1 MAELRAYNP
10 SWNDRIAQLLL
21 GDSNAG
27 SFKGKMVEGV
37 MGSTGL
43 GRTQPGLVDFVPGV
57 SNVLFG
63 DQAVRDAY
71 NGNYKG
77 AALNAVAAVPFGAL
91 NAGLSSV
98 GKAVQ
103 DTDNIASRLI
113 PVYNPPAKSLRP
125 FEADYPNGA
134 PSDAAGNLTHD
145 IDGRPLTA
153 SYVAGRRVVGGSD
166 QAIQPAEV
174 RSIGEE
180 TTGRGIMEA
189 PSRSLRGASG
199 LVEVNRYNRQPEQ
212 IFLSSSL
219 TPGQSERVLNHE
231 VGHVIDQASG
241 EIPTDGLS
249 RELRPMY
256 NTLNTGQE
264 RTKNLTGP
272 EHLGYK
278 GDEIPREHMADAIR
292 AYMSDPNY
300 IKTVAPKTAARIRQ
314 FVNDNPK
321 LKDIIQFNS
330 VAAAGGAG
338 ALAMQPDDAKGAEM
352 SKFHITAPDGS
363 EYEVEGENQE
373 GALQALQ
380 QHLGQQSAAGP
391 DDSARNS
398 VLGKIDTAMRGAAD
412 TLSFG
417 LDNNIAAAGDA
428 LFNPIFGTGQ
438 DGDSFSERYN
448 KDLAQQR
455 GIDQA
460 DHDNR
465 FGYRLS
471 GQIGGGLAQGVGLA
485 KNGLSLGAKA
495 LEAQKGLMKVAGAS
509 ALDGAGLGA
518 AQGFGS
524 GEDGFENRLEN
535 AELGTLT
542 GLGVGFAAPV
552 AMAGIGG
559 VAKSAIGTVGAHFN
573 PQPYADGALNAMLRR
588 SGRSVDDITKAVA
601 AARDDGQD
609 MFNVADAMGYE
620 GRRGLSSLVRTP
632 NSVRQK
638 IFEQLAQRQTGQG
651 DRLGSALADG
661 FDAHQTAAIRTQ
673 IMKQMRKEMA
683 DQNYSA
689 AREAGGAVD
698 LSPVIQHIDDILRP
712 GVQQLV
718 DPADN
723 LARDSIERT
732 LMGYRARMTD
742 GQSMLSDFNRT
753 LNLKTDVGDAAERS
767 GGNASRI
774 LGGLNAKLDSA
785 LEEASPLYRNAN
797 DTYRQH
803 SKVIEAI
810 EAGSKAASPRV
821 RAADNVDAFG
831 KMGADEQ
838 AGFRPG
844 YADPLIGR
852 IEAASA
858 SPMTNKARP
867 LLSQKYAEEFPAF
880 ADPEKAAQMGR
891 RINREQKMFDTMS
904 EALGGSK
911 TANNLADA
919 ADMGNFDPEFV
930 SHLSRGNWKEAAF
943 AQLGKMIDPN
953 KTATRAVSDK
963 LAQVL
968 LETDPDKIP
977 DAFKGMLARA
987 KEAAHQKAIMTGI
1000 INTFGADAI
1009 PRLLGQNHREPL
1021 ELTVHPGH

>member
-98 GKAVQ
+98 GKAAQ

-264 RTKNLTGP
+264 RTRNLTGP

-380 QHLGQQSAAGP
+380 QHLGQQSAAAP

-398 VLGKIDTAMRGAAD
+398 LFGKVDTAMRGAAD

-428 LFNPIFGTGQ
+428 LFNPIFGTGK
-438 DGDSFSERYN
+438 DGGSFSERYD

-465 FGYRLS
+465 FGYRLG
-471 GQIGGGLAQGVGLA
+471 GQVAGGLAQGVGLA

-524 GEDGFENRLEN
+524 GEGGFDNRLDN
-535 AELGTLT
+535 AGIGAATGAALG
-542 GLGVGFAAPV
+542 GVAPYL
-552 AMAGIGG
+552 MAGLGG
-559 VAKSAIGTVGAHFN
+559 VAKSAIGTVGARFN
-573 PQPYADGALNAMLRR
+573 PQPYADDALSTMLRR
-588 SGRSVDDITKAVA
+588 SGMSVNDITKAVSE
-601 AARDDGQD
+601 ARADGQD
-609 MFNVADAMGYE
+609 MFNVADAMGYQ
-620 GRRGLSSLVRTP
+620 GRRALSTIVRNP
-632 NSVRQK
+632 NDARQGTV
-638 IFEQLAQRQTGQG
+638 EQLMRRQTGQG
-651 DRLGSALADG
+651 DRLANTLAEG
-661 FDAHQTAAIRTQ
+661 FDASDTAAQRATSLRQ
-673 IMKQMRKEMA
+673 AR
-683 DQNYSA
+683 DQAAELNYGA
-689 AREAGGAVD
+689 ARHNAGPVD
-698 LSPVIQHIDDILRP
+698 LAPVIKHIDDILRP

-723 LARDSIERT
+723 LARDSIERS
-732 LMGYRARMTD
+732 LIGYRARMTD
-742 GQSMLSDFNRT
+742 GNSVLTDFNRA
-753 LNLKTDVGDAAERS
+753 LNLKQDISDAS
-767 GGNASRI
+767 TVGGNKGRI
-774 LGGLNAKLDSA
+774 LGQLNGKLDSA
-785 LEEASPLYRNAN
+785 LENASPAYRAAN
-797 DTYRQH
+797 DIYKHQ

-810 EAGSKAASPRV
+810 EAGQKAASPRM
-821 RAADNVDAFG
+821 RAADSIDTFSGLGKDGQSAF
-831 KMGADEQ
+831 
-838 AGFRPG
+838 RSG
-844 YADPLIGR
+844 YADPHIAR

-867 LLSQKYAEEFPAF
+867 LISEKTSQEFPAF
-880 ADPEKAAQMGR
+880 ANPEKAGEMGR
-891 RINREQKMFDTMS
+891 RINREQKMFETMN

-911 TANNLADA
+911 TANNFADA
-919 ADMGNFDPEFV
+919 ADMGNFDPEII
-930 SHLSRGNWKEAAF
+930 SKLTRGNWKEAAF

-968 LETDPDKIP
+968 LETDPEKIP

-1009 PRLLGQNHREPL
+1009 PRLLGQNHRAPL